1 MYLIWGG
8 FVLLIVFMLAL
19 DLGVFNKKDHDIS
32 VKESLVWT
40 AVWITISLLF
50 SIPLYYIYKADIQH
64 IDIDNLHEKEAVINY
79 LTGYVIEKSLSLD
92 NIFVIALIFTYFKI
106 PLKYQHKILFWGI
119 LGAIVFRGVMII
131 LGASL
136 IHRFHFIMYAFGA
149 LLLWSA
155 WKMLK
160 SEPEKTDFQ
169 NNSAIKLLSKLFPIS
184 MELHGGK
191 FLTKLNGKTTAT
203 VMLAALVVVEFTD
216 VLFAVDSIP
225 AIFAVTTDPFL
236 VFSSNIFAILGLRS
250 LYFFLAN
257 ILDMFKH
264 LKYSLIFILSYVG
277 VKMLIIDLYQIPAVV
292 SLIVILIS
300 LGTGIV
306 FSLVKSQNINN
317 GK

>member
-1 MYLIWGG
+1 MYLIWGA
-8 FVLLIVFMLAL
+8 FILLIIAMLAL
-19 DLGVFNKKDHDIS
+19 DLGVFNKKNHVVS
-32 VKESLVWT
+32 VKESLSWT
-40 AVWITISLLF
+40 AVWITVALLF
-50 SIPLYYIYKADIQH
+50 SIPVYYIYEADIQH

-92 NIFVIALIFTYFKI
+92 NIFVIALIFSYFKI

-136 IHRFHFIMYAFGA
+136 IHQFHFIMYGFGV

-160 SEPEKTDFQ
+160 SEPEKTDFKD
-169 NNSAIKLLSKLFPIS
+169 SSGVKLLSKILPIS
-184 MELHGGK
+184 WELHGGK
-191 FLTKLNGKTTAT
+191 FFTKIDGKKYAT
-203 VMLAALVVVEFTD
+203 VLLTALVVVEFTD

-257 ILDMFKH
+257 ILDMFKY

-277 VKMLIIDLYQIPAVV
+277 VKMLIVDLYQIPALA
-292 SLIVILIS
+292 SLIVIL
-300 LGTGIV
+300 V
-306 FSLVKSQNINN
+306 SLVVGVVVCLVSAK
-317 GK
+317 K

>member
-1 MYLIWGG
+1 MYLIWGA
-8 FVLLIVFMLAL
+8 FILLIIAMLAL
-19 DLGVFNKKDHDIS
+19 DLGVFNKKNHAVS
-32 VKESLVWT
+32 VKESLTWT
-40 AVWITISLLF
+40 AIWIAVSLLF
-50 SIPLYYIYKADIQH
+50 SIPIYYIYKADIQH

-92 NIFVIALIFTYFKI
+92 NIFVIALIFSYFKI
-106 PLKYQHKILFWGI
+106 PLKFQHKILFWGI

-136 IHRFHFIMYAFGA
+136 IHRFHFIIYAFGV

-160 SEPEKTDFQ
+160 SEPEKTDFHD
-169 NNSAIKLLSKLFPIS
+169 SSGVKLLSKIFPIS
-184 MELHGGK
+184 WELHDGK
-191 FLTKLNGKTTAT
+191 FFTRINGKKYAT
-203 VMLAALVVVEFTD
+203 VLLASLVVVEFTD

-257 ILDMFKH
+257 ILDMFKY

-277 VKMLIIDLYQIPAVV
+277 VKMLIVDFYQIPAIISLVVILV
-292 SLIVILIS
+292 SLGVGVIVSIS
-300 LGTGIV
+300 
-306 FSLVKSQNINN
+306 SSK
-317 GK
+317 K

>member
-1 MYLIWGG
+1 MYLIWGA
-8 FVLLIVFMLAL
+8 FILLIIGMLAL
-19 DLGVFNKKDHDIS
+19 DLGVFNKTNHTVS
-32 VKESLVWT
+32 VKESLIWT

-50 SIPLYYIYKADIQH
+50 SIPIYYIYKADVQH

-92 NIFVIALIFTYFKI
+92 NIFVIALIFGYFKI
-106 PLKYQHKILFWGI
+106 PLKFQHKILFWGI

-136 IHRFHFIMYAFGA
+136 IHRFHFIMYAFGV

-160 SEPEKTDFQ
+160 SEPEKTDF
-169 NNSAIKLLSKLFPIS
+169 NDSSGVKLLSKIFPIS
-184 MELHGGK
+184 WKLHDGK
-191 FLTKLNGKTTAT
+191 FFTRIDGKKYAT
-203 VMLAALVVVEFTD
+203 VLLAALVVIEFTD

-225 AIFAVTTDPFL
+225 AIFAVTTDPFI

-257 ILDMFKH
+257 ILDMFKY

-277 VKMLIIDLYQIPAVV
+277 VKMLIVDFYHIPAMA
-292 SLIVILIS
+292 SLIVILVS
-300 LGTGIV
+300 LGLGIIV
-306 FSLVKSQNINN
+306 SLRSAK
-317 GK
+317 